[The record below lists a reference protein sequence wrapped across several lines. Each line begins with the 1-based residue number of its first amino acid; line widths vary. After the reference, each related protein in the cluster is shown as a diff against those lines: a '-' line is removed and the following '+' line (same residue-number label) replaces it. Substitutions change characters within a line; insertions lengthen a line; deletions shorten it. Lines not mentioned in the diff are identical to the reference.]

1 MKDNVASDVVVGVVE
16 VVNAAAI
23 TVKLT
28 GRLVIPDMDAVM
40 SAVPIVTPVAKP
52 VKIVAV
58 PVLSLTQI
66 TCEVMSAIEL
76 SE

>member
-1 MKDNVASDVVVGVVE
+1 
-16 VVNAAAI
+16 
-23 TVKLT
+23 
-28 GRLVIPDMDAVM
+28 MDAVM

-58 PVLSLTQI
+58 PVLSLTQV